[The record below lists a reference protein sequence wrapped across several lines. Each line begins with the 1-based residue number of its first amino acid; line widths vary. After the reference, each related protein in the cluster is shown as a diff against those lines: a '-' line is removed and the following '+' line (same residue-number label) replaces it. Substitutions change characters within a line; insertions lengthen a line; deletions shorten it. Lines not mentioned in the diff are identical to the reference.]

1 MTESDVQ
8 NRPSRKDRLVA
19 LIGLLKDGKLH
30 RAEDLA
36 RRTNVSTRS
45 IYRDMDTLMKSGV
58 PVEGAR
64 GVGYQ
69 MTQAVTLPPLNLS
82 MKELEALHLG
92 IAVMSEA
99 TDPSLSEAARMLAEK
114 LDNALPESRV
124 ASATSWGLAVFPFA
138 DTAAGVVHMPAIRAS
153 MRNRK
158 KIRIIYEEPDATLF
172 ESVVRP
178 LSLDYWGRV
187 WTCRAWCERSKELKT
202 LRIDKIRQLTEMSA
216 DYKPDAAE
224 HGSIGDV
231 VNARPRKTQ
240 NTALDGS

>member
-1 MTESDVQ
+1 M
-8 NRPSRKDRLVA
+8 

-30 RAEDLA
+30 RAKDLA
-36 RRTNVSTRS
+36 RQTGVSTRS
-45 IYRDMDTLMKSGV
+45 LYRDMDTLMKSGV
-58 PVEGAR
+58 PVQGAR

-69 MTQAVTLPPLNLS
+69 MTEAVTLPPLNLS

-99 TDPSLSEAARMLAEK
+99 ADPGLRDAARMLAEK

-124 ASATSWGLAVFPFA
+124 ATATSWGLAVFPFA

-158 KIRIIYEEPDATLF
+158 KLRIVYEEPDATLF
-172 ESVVRP
+172 ESVIRP

-187 WTCRAWCERSKELKT
+187 WTCRAWCERSKGLKT

-216 DYKPDAAE
+216 GYTPDAAE
-224 HGSIGDV
+224 HG
-231 VNARPRKTQ
+231 P
-240 NTALDGS
+240 LDGVKPMSPETQSTVRDGS